1 MNYLFE
7 FLIQVS
13 ATIVSTFIIK
23 NATKLFII
31 FNKFSKR
38 LKKIIILLIL
48 LISLETISIIFKIPL
63 FTNEN
68 NSLMFIL
75 TDFTIF
81 YCIYVLVKIFT
92 NIIYIIKKYVTD

>member
-23 NATKLFII
+23 NANKLFTK
-31 FNKFSKR
+31 FNKCSKR
-38 LKKIIILLIL
+38 LKKIIVLLIL

-63 FTNEN
+63 FTNEY

-81 YCIYVLVKIFT
+81 FGIYVLAKILS
-92 NIIYIIKKYVTD
+92 NIIYIIKKRITN

>member
-31 FNKFSKR
+31 FNKCSKR

-63 FTNEN
+63 FTNES